1 MGAIYNWA
9 GVSIILSDLRTTLTL
24 GTNWQF
30 LYCFYPAQH
39 QRHTQQN
46 QTLVWTWITATC
58 NSKSLNSSYGYS
70 HLPGK
75 FLEGSAWGSCLKDS
89 IYTDNNLYSGW
100 NAECSHVMAML
111 NPPDTLGI
119 WIGIWAKE
127 GSCTN
132 KAFWLN
138 QCPPRCCITH
148 ARPVDSSAN
157 HILWHLHIVYSYFHV
172 QNNWKH
178 PALHVYN
185 NGCGSICEKLHSWA
199 PLFLLL
205 LSSFRHS
212 SANRQP

>member
-1 MGAIYNWA
+1 M
-9 GVSIILSDLRTTLTL
+9 
-24 GTNWQF
+24 
-30 LYCFYPAQH
+30 
-39 QRHTQQN
+39 
-46 QTLVWTWITATC
+46 LVA
-58 NSKSLNSSYGYS
+58 SKSLNSSYGYC

-100 NAECSHVMAML
+100 NAECSHVTAML
-111 NPPDTLGI
+111 NPPDTLLK
-119 WIGIWAKE
+119 GIWAKE

-148 ARPVDSSAN
+148 ARPVDCSAN
-157 HILWHLHIVYSYFHV
+157 HILLHLHIVYSYFHV
-172 QNNWKH
+172 QNHWKH
-178 PALHVYN
+178 HALHVYN

-205 LSSFRHS
+205 LSSFRRS
-212 SANRQP
+212 SANRQPKGTKDFHLKTLLCTRTLTGPFTNSVVIPYFDKCLWKKNSTKIQTHIL